1 MDQFDFGLLTQSFGS
16 CSAVL
21 NGEMYIFGGQGS
33 PNQISMI
40 EDCGI
45 KRTGVLP
52 MGFYYGQCNTYV
64 FADSSATLLCFEWPG
79 TSSAC
84 HRLDRYMF

>member
-33 PNQISMI
+33 TNQISMI
-40 EDCGI
+40 QDCGI
-45 KRTGVLP
+45 KHTGFLP
-52 MGFYYGQCNTYV
+52 MEFYYGKCNTYA
-64 FADSSATLLCFEWPG
+64 FADSSATLLCFEYPG

-84 HRLDRYMF
+84 HRLDHHMF